1 MSYRG
6 VHQYID
12 RVGSHVC
19 TETLLGDRMIRFFY
33 TTARERAPAVFDA
46 LTSARMS
53 SLLGFFHYDLPAVRP
68 LHRVRRV
75 MHRMGI
81 DPADCLDPPD
91 QFDTLRKL
99 FERKIRYLQR
109 RPMTDAPSAVVSPAD
124 SRMIV
129 GSFADTSA
137 LFIKGKFFDF
147 EELIGRHRSR
157 WLERFYHGDF
167 AVFRLT
173 PEKYHYNHMPV
184 AGRVVDIYDIPGRF
198 HSCNPGAVISLAT
211 PFSKNKRVVTV
222 FDTNVEGGT
231 GIGMVAM
238 IEVVALMIGDIVQCY
253 SDDTGSGYDDPR
265 PVCSGMT
272 VRKGVPKSLYRPGSS
287 VDVLIFE
294 KGAIDF
300 SPDILRNLHRMD
312 AVSRFS
318 MNFGRPLVETEV
330 EVRSVIATKKETGA

>member
-1 MSYRG
+1 MNHSG

-12 RVGSHVC
+12 RASSRVC
-19 TETLLGDRMIRFFY
+19 TETLMGDRMIRFFY
-33 TTARERAPAVFDA
+33 TTAREKTPVLFKT

-53 SLLGFFHYDLPAVRP
+53 SLLGFLHYDIPPVQP
-68 LHRVRRV
+68 LRRVRQL
-75 MHRMGI
+75 MDRMGI

-91 QFDTLRKL
+91 QLDTLRKL
-99 FERKIRYLQR
+99 FERKIRYRQR
-109 RPMTDAPSAVVSPAD
+109 RPMPDDPAAVVSPAD
-124 SRMIV
+124 SRMLI
-129 GSFADTSA
+129 GSFAETSS
-137 LFIKGKFFDF
+137 LFVKEKFFDF
-147 EELIGRHRSR
+147 EELIGTDKPR
-157 WLERFYHGDF
+157 WLRRFCHGDF

-173 PEKYHYNHMPV
+173 PEKYHYNHTPV
-184 AGRVVDIYDIPGRF
+184 AGRVADVYEIPGRF

-211 PFSKNKRVVTV
+211 PFSKNKRVVTI

-238 IEVVALMIGDIVQCY
+238 IEVVALMIGDIVQSY
-253 SDDTGSGYDDPR
+253 SDDTGSGYDDPK
-265 PVCSGMT
+265 PVYPGMM

-300 SPDILRNLHRMD
+300 SPDILHNLHRKD

-318 MNFGRPLVETEV
+318 MNFGRALVETDV
-330 EVRSVIATKKETGA
+330 RVRSVIGKRKEGKT